1 MTRLSAIATE
11 SSFSGHP
18 PGGPASRSARIQA
31 TARAASASARRPGN
45 SVVSATKST
54 WTTFATQVPL
64 VVRYV
69 RTSAARPK
77 ASPTLRSRP
86 SSLRVTKKGQATGAI
101 ATLSAT
107 PPAPAASS
115 AAGRQPDQRR
125 SA

>member
-1 MTRLSAIATE
+1 MTRLSAIAAE

-18 PGGPASRSARIQA
+18 RGGAARRSARIQA
-31 TARAASASARRPGN
+31 AASAASPSARRPGN
-45 SVVSATKST
+45 SVVSDAKSMRT
-54 WTTFATQVPL
+54 SLASQVPW
-64 VVRYV
+64 VVRYA
-69 RTSAARPK
+69 SAFAERSK
-77 ASPTLRSRP
+77 ASPALRSRP

-125 SA
+125 RA